1 MLTRR
6 QLMTAA
12 ALGAGGAFVPI
23 AWVLP
28 RAGAAVVPLRSP
40 RLAKYVTR
48 LTVPPKMAADP
59 LTGRYTLRMAESL
72 HSFHRDLQAAPMW
85 TYNGSYPG
93 PTFDVMRGQVVDV
106 DAVNALG
113 ATHIFADAIDPAL
126 HGASSAP
133 KTSVHLHGGNTEPRS
148 DGFPTNTFLSG
159 ATRPYHYDN
168 DQESATLWYHDH
180 SLGVTR
186 LNVYAGLAGS
196 YLVRDPRELAL
207 NLPSGAY
214 EIPLVFTDKLLNTD
228 GSQAYP
234 NGPWQPEF
242 FGDVAVV
249 NGKAW
254 PELVVDKGWYRF
266 RMVNACPARFL
277 NLRLSNNQAMYVIG
291 SDGGLF
297 NSPIKRQDI
306 LFAPG
311 ERVDVLI
318 NFSGNTTGQKLTL
331 INEAAN
337 PYPNG
342 LSEGHP
348 AGISIIEYMRFTV
361 GTAQGRAMT
370 LPRKLRATPIPALPV
385 PPAGS
390 PRIRNLLLIEHA
402 DPVTGA
408 VMMGLLNNLPWHTP
422 DIETPKVDTV
432 EQWNIINMTGD
443 THPIHL
449 HLVQFQVLNRQG
461 FDAAAY
467 EGAVFGATPSAM
479 AGQGPW
485 PVRPA
490 DPYLLGLPVPPRE
503 YEGNCWKDTVQCP
516 PGQVTRLLVPFGANA
531 APGVPFG
538 KSFTGEYVW
547 HCHMLEHED
556 NEMMLPFRV
565 VP

>member
-1 MLTRR
+1 
-6 QLMTAA
+6 MTAA
-12 ALGAGGAFVPI
+12 ALGATGVFLPI
-23 AWVLP
+23 KWVA
-28 RAGAAVVPLRSP
+28 RSASAAIVPLRSP
-40 RLAKYVTR
+40 WLAKYVTP
-48 LTVPPKMAADP
+48 LTVPRRIVADP

-72 HSFHRDLQAAPMW
+72 HSFHRDLPAAPMW

-93 PTFDVMRGQVVDV
+93 PTFDVTRGQVIDV

-113 ATHIFADAIDPAL
+113 ATHIFADAVDPAL
-126 HGASSAP
+126 HGASNAP
-133 KTSVHLHGGNTEPRS
+133 RTSVHLHGGNTEPGS
-148 DGFPTNTFLSG
+148 DGYPADTFLSG
-159 ATRPYHYDN
+159 TTRPYHYDN
-168 DQESATLWYHDH
+168 DQESTTLWYHDH

-196 YLVRDPRELAL
+196 YLIRDPRELAL

-318 NFSGNTTGQKLTL
+318 NFSANTTGQKLTL
-331 INEAAN
+331 INEAAT

-361 GTAQGRAMT
+361 GAAQGRTMT

-385 PPAGS
+385 PAAGS

-402 DPVTGA
+402 DPVTGE
-408 VMMGLLNNLPWHTP
+408 VMMGLLNNLPWHTM

-443 THPIHL
+443 THPIHI
-449 HLVQFQVLNRQG
+449 HLVQFQVLNRQS

-490 DPYLLGLPVPPRE
+490 DPYLLGLPVLPRE
-503 YEGNCWKDTVQCP
+503 YERNCWKDTVQCP
-516 PGQVTRLLVPFGANA
+516 PGEVTRLLVPFGAKA

-538 KSFTGEYVW
+538 KSFTGDYVW

-556 NEMMLPFRV
+556 NEMMLPFKV